1 MGNWQEL
8 EQWDFKMVMGGLAL
22 FGKAAPMRILSLA
35 AESGT
40 VVGEVGVL
48 KPVTAKRR
56 MPPFMLHN
64 GDANHSV
71 GQNTE
76 ADDIGK
82 PVHERAPGVAP
93 RDHSAFRH
101 GGDFAHLSIKG
112 VHEILAQ
119 PDAPRFIE
127 ITNLP

>member
-1 MGNWQEL
+1 MRPQVL
-8 EQWDFKMVMGGLAL
+8 LF
-22 FGKAAPMRILSLA
+22 FGKAVPMRMLSLA

-40 VVGEVGVL
+40 VVGEGGVL
-48 KPVTAKRR
+48 QPVTAKRR
-56 MPPFMLHN
+56 MPPLMFHN
-64 GDANHSV
+64 GDANNSA
-71 GQNTE
+71 GQNAE

-93 RDHSAFRH
+93 RDHPAFRH

-119 PDAPRFIE
+119 PDAPRFLE